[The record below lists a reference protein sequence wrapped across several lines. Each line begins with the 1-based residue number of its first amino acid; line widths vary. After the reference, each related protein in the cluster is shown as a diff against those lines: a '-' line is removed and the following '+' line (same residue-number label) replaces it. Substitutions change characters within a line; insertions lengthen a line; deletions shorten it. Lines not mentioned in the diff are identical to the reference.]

1 MEKEKKQEPVVYN
14 VDATGQVLGRMCSE
28 IAKMLQGKMT
38 VGYER
43 HMLSGASVNVT
54 NASKLSMTEKRKKET
69 MHEKYS
75 GYPGGLTYK
84 SNAAIIEK
92 KGYAELIRL
101 AVYNMLPPNRL
112 RQPMMNK
119 LKITE

>member
-1 MEKEKKQEPVVYN
+1 MEKKQKPQIYT
-14 VDATGQVLGRMCSE
+14 VDATGQVLGRMCSS
-28 IAKMLQGKMT
+28 IAKILMGKTT

-43 HMLSGASVNVT
+43 HILSGASVNVI
-54 NASKLSMTEKRKKET
+54 NASKLFMTEKRKLET

-75 GYPGGLTYK
+75 GYPGGLKYK
-84 SNAAIIEK
+84 SNAEIISK

>member
-1 MEKEKKQEPVVYN
+1 MEKKQKPEIYT
-14 VDATGQVLGRMCSE
+14 VDASGKVLGRMSSE
-28 IAKMLQGKMT
+28 IAKMLMGKMT

-43 HMLSGASVNVT
+43 HMLSGASVNVV
-54 NASKLSMTEKRKKET
+54 NASKLSMTEKRKQET
-69 MHEKYS
+69 LHEKYS

-84 SNAAIIEK
+84 TNAEIIAK

-101 AVYNMLPPNRL
+101 AVYNMLPANRL
-112 RQPMMNK
+112 RQKMMNK

>member
-1 MEKEKKQEPVVYN
+1 MEKKQKKEIYN
-14 VDATGQVLGRMCSE
+14 VDATGQVLGRMASQ
-28 IAKMLQGKMT
+28 IAKMLQGKET

-43 HMLSGASVNVT
+43 HILSGAKVNVI
-54 NASKLSMTEKRKKET
+54 NASKLKMTDKRKKET

-84 SNAAIIEK
+84 NNEAIIAK

-101 AVYNMLPPNRL
+101 AVYNMLPANRL
-112 RQPMMNK
+112 RQPMMNN